1 MSATRDLARFV
12 AGTGYADL
20 PPDVRHAT
28 RRCLVNATGVA
39 LHAAGDP
46 ALEILLGAFRD
57 EGGARR
63 ATVWGT
69 GTRSPLLLAALANG
83 FLIHLDDFDDTHFP
97 TVVHP
102 SAPVI
107 PVALALGEAR
117 RLPARDVLTA
127 VALGVEVCC
136 RVALGVHPWHYDAG
150 WHITGTAGVFGAAAA
165 AGRLLGLEAGPLAA
179 CFGIAGTQAAGVREV
194 FGTMTKALHA
204 GRAAQSGLLAALLA
218 ERGFSAPE
226 TILEGR
232 RGFGAVL
239 SARHDFARA
248 TEGLGQT
255 WEIHNNG
262 FKPYACGVVIHPLI
276 DACLALRQR
285 PGVRPEDVST
295 VEARVHPLV
304 LELVDRPT
312 IRSGLEGKFSVQH
325 GIAVALVDGAAGPA
339 QFEDRKAGDP
349 LLAALR
355 GTVTLVQDET
365 LSEDAAAVRLT
376 LRDGRTLEQRVEHA
390 TGSPGRPMTDAQ
402 LSDKFRAL
410 AGPRLSLPGAEALLS
425 ALWRFDALDALPDF
439 GAGP

>member
-39 LHAAGDP
+39 LHAAGDS
-46 ALEILLGAFRD
+46 ALEILLGAFRG
-57 EGGARR
+57 EGGAAR

-107 PVALALGEAR
+107 PVALALGQAHS
-117 RLPARDVLTA
+117 LPSRDVLTA

-165 AGRLLGLEAGPLAA
+165 AGKLLGLDAGAIAA
-179 CFGIAGTQAAGVREV
+179 AFGAAGTQAAGVREV

-218 ERGFSAPE
+218 QRGFTAPE

-239 SARHDFARA
+239 SGRHDFARA
-248 TEGLGQT
+248 TAGLGQT
-255 WEIHNNG
+255 WEIHRNG

-276 DACLALRQR
+276 DACLALRQQ
-285 PGVRPEDVST
+285 PGVRPEDVVA

-312 IRSGLEGKFSVQH
+312 IQSGLEGKFSVQH

-339 QFEDRKAGDP
+339 QFEDRKARDP
-349 LLAALR
+349 LLTALR
-355 GTVTLVQDET
+355 STVTLLQDDT
-365 LSEDAAAVRLT
+365 LSEDAAALRLT
-376 LRDGRTLEQRVEHA
+376 LRHGRSVEHTVAHA
-390 TGSPGRPMTDAQ
+390 TGSPAHPMTDAQ

-410 AGPRLSLPGAEALLS
+410 AGPRRGEAGADALLS
-425 ALWRFDALDALPDF
+425 ALWRFDDLVSLPDL
-439 GAGP
+439 